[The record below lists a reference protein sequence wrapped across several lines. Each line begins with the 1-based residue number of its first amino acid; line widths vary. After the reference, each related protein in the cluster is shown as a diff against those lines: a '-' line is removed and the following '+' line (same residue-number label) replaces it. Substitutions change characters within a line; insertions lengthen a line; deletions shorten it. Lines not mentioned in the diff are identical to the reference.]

1 MRVSQWSHQSCD
13 RKSAPDCGWVWLVD
27 RLHPSHS
34 ACRAWSFSLE
44 PSLHPSSRPVCFN
57 LFYFFAC
64 CIPRT
69 RLLHKGPHVECALAI
84 GSGAA
89 GASGS
94 GRPERTSLLIASHPR
109 RPVSG
114 PARFV
119 ARKHMQNAR
128 LQCPLPLRITRASS
142 SRPGFHSGRFPA
154 LLSQGGTGAFV
165 KASTPKIPRL
175 GLDLDPGRGR
185 LGDVTSRRRSA
196 TLPKPRARPP
206 EKHRMQ
212 T

>member
-1 MRVSQWSHQSCD
+1 MGLVEVRRCWWG
-13 RKSAPDCGWVWLVD
+13 PVD

-44 PSLHPSSRPVCFN
+44 PSLHPSSRPVSFN
-57 LFYFFAC
+57 LFCFFAC

-69 RLLHKGPHVECALAI
+69 RLLYKGPHVECALAI
-84 GSGAA
+84 GPGAA
-89 GASGS
+89 GASDS
-94 GRPERTSLLIASHPR
+94 GRPERTSVDGFSSHQKVTESDGTGGR
-109 RPVSG
+109 FSG

-175 GLDLDPGRGR
+175 GLDLDPDSTR
-185 LGDVTSRRRSA
+185 DVRSSCW
-196 TLPKPRARPP
+196 
-206 EKHRMQ
+206 
-212 T
+212 